1 LPHARNYVPW
11 CASGLGPTSDG
22 LESAEPSGKVCI
34 GTRVSF
40 PGELRSAKFDKQKLG
55 SMVQSIARPANLMAT
70 IAAPALEGPSVVAPG
85 PRLTIVMP
93 TRNEHDNIRPV
104 YDALCRVLKGIDW
117 EVIFI
122 DDDSNDGTAEVVCR
136 LANSDGRVRRIQRIG
151 RRGLASACVEGIL
164 ASSAPYVA
172 VMDADLQHDE
182 QLLPRMLE
190 TLISE
195 PHVDVV
201 VGSRYVEHGSIATL
215 SRERA
220 FISGLGTRIARSI
233 LEVPLTDPMSG
244 FFMVRRE
251 TFEGAVR
258 RLSRIGFKILLD
270 LLASSP
276 RPLQVKEIPYHFRER
291 HSGESK
297 FDALIG
303 WEYLMLLADKA
314 VGHIIPIRFLVFAL
328 VGGLGLGV
336 HLAVLWLCLNRMQL
350 SFELSQAA
358 ATGIA
363 IIGNFT
369 LNNWFTYHDRRLAG
383 WQFVRGLLSFAL
395 ICSFGAVANVG
406 VATLLFTQQHTYWW
420 VAGIAGAA
428 MSAVW
433 NYAVSSTYTWRA

>member
-1 LPHARNYVPW
+1 
-11 CASGLGPTSDG
+11 
-22 LESAEPSGKVCI
+22 
-34 GTRVSF
+34 
-40 PGELRSAKFDKQKLG
+40 
-55 SMVQSIARPANLMAT
+55 MVQSITRPSNLLTTVGASST
-70 IAAPALEGPSVVAPG
+70 EVPGVVVLSPKLAV
-85 PRLTIVMP
+85 IVP
-93 TRNEHDNIRPV
+93 TRNERDNVHRV

-117 EVIFI
+117 EVIFV
-122 DDDSNDGTAEVVCR
+122 DDDSNDGTAEVVGR

-164 ASSAPYVA
+164 ASTAPYVA

-190 TLISE
+190 TLITE

-201 VGSRYVEHGSIATL
+201 VGSRYVEHGSSATL

-220 FISGLGTRIARSI
+220 FISALATRIARSI
-233 LEVPLTDPMSG
+233 LQVPLTDPMSG

-251 TFEGAVR
+251 AFEGVVR

-291 HSGESK
+291 HFGESK

-303 WEYLMLLADKA
+303 WEYLMLLADK
-314 VGHIIPIRFLVFAL
+314 VIGHIIPVRFFVFAL
-328 VGGLGLGV
+328 VGALGLVV
-336 HLAVLWLCLNRMQL
+336 HLAVLWFCLNPMQL
-350 SFELSQAA
+350 TFELSQAT

-369 LNNWFTYHDRRLAG
+369 LNNWLTYHDRRLTG
-383 WQFVRGLLSFAL
+383 WQFVSGLLSFAL
-395 ICSFGAVANVG
+395 ICGFGAVANVG
-406 VATLLFTQQHTYWW
+406 VATLLFTQEHAYWW

>member
-1 LPHARNYVPW
+1 MRRAR
-11 CASGLGPTSDG
+11 T
-22 LESAEPSGKVCI
+22 
-34 GTRVSF
+34 
-40 PGELRSAKFDKQKLG
+40 
-55 SMVQSIARPANLMAT
+55 
-70 IAAPALEGPSVVAPG
+70 
-85 PRLTIVMP
+85 LTIVMP
-93 TRNEHDNIRPV
+93 TRNEHGNVRPA
-104 YDALCRVLKGIDW
+104 YDALCRVLHGIDW
-117 EVIFI
+117 EVIFV
-122 DDDSNDGTAEVVCR
+122 DDDSNDGTAGIVCL
-136 LANSDGRVRRIQRIG
+136 LANSDGRVRCIQRIG

-195 PHVDVV
+195 PHGCDVV

-314 VGHIIPIRFLVFAL
+314 IGHIIPIRF
-328 VGGLGLGV
+328 
-336 HLAVLWLCLNRMQL
+336 
-350 SFELSQAA
+350 
-358 ATGIA
+358 
-363 IIGNFT
+363 
-369 LNNWFTYHDRRLAG
+369 
-383 WQFVRGLLSFAL
+383 
-395 ICSFGAVANVG
+395 
-406 VATLLFTQQHTYWW
+406 
-420 VAGIAGAA
+420 
-428 MSAVW
+428 
-433 NYAVSSTYTWRA
+433 